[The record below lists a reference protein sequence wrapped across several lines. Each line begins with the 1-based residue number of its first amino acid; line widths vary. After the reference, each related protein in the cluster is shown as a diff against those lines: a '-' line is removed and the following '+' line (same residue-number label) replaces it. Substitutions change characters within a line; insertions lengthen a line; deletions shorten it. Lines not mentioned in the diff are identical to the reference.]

1 MLVKDLIKALEKV
14 DKDAK
19 VTLVVYTSD
28 SYESGYLDDVH
39 SHLKY
44 DSVTQRKLEDDESV
58 VELVTSTRGK

>member
-1 MLVKDLIKALEKV
+1 MNMLVKDLIKALEKA
-14 DKDAK
+14 DMDAK

-44 DSVTQRKLEDDESV
+44 DSVTQRKLDDGEAI
-58 VELVTSTRGK
+58 VELVTSR